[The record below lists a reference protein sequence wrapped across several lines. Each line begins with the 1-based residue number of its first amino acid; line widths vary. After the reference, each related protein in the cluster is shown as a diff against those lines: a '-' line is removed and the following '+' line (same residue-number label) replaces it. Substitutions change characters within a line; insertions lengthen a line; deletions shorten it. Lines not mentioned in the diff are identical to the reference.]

1 MILQTLLI
9 LLKRPPPPPN
19 RLLVVG
25 TTAIAHLLEDVQL
38 VSTFNLQVLLLG
50 ERGFR
55 TLLFTLSV
63 VEDFRKILTGGANRF
78 YSQTQVYF
86 SDSCS

>member
-55 TLLFTLSV
+55 TLLFTLSA
-63 VEDFRKILTGGANRF
+63 VENFRGVHRF
-78 YSQTQVYF
+78 YSQTQVYCPDF
-86 SDSCS
+86 CF